1 MENKIHVLWKPE
13 TGEPREI
20 TMREERYTSN
30 ESNRD
35 FKTRENTWHQGPTKR
50 EKQSENMS
58 IRIPI
63 CQASVNPFM
72 QGSYMDHLENETSFL
87 RPRSS
92 NQE

>member
-13 TGEPREI
+13 TGEPREL
-20 TMREERYTSN
+20 TMKKEENSSN
-30 ESNRD
+30 EPIHD
-35 FKTRENTWHQGPTKR
+35 FRTRENTWRQGPTKR

-58 IRIPI
+58 NRIPI